1 MPPNSPPVRHGNPCT
16 SFGKSL
22 DNIVNKTK
30 VCQLVL
36 THPLFCSHLS
46 NGLSMHAVLPLLP
59 LVLIVNAPDRLNVVP
74 LCVCLCSHL
83 LKPFRTYSTGNEVL
97 RLVANF
103 YIPAVVHIQCKGRVL
118 FMIKNK
124 HSAA

>member
-1 MPPNSPPVRHGNPCT
+1 MLHKSPTANSGNPCT

-59 LVLIVNAPDRLNVVP
+59 LVLIVNALDRLNVVP
-74 LCVCLCSHL
+74 LCEFV
-83 LKPFRTYSTGNEVL
+83 YVL
-97 RLVANF
+97 
-103 YIPAVVHIQCKGRVL
+103 IC
-118 FMIKNK
+118 
-124 HSAA
+124 